1 VEEAGRILVIRPVP
15 LGRGDGIFIAMSA
28 NEELEEHA
36 HHAKEPFDKKVAVT
50 MAIIAALLATVSV
63 GAHIFANEE
72 LLLQQKASDQW
83 AYYQAKS
90 IRRYASEV
98 ARDSLASSPAL
109 SEKYA
114 KNSERYEHEGEEI
127 QTEAKNLEKESEHK
141 GKQSLRM
148 EMGEVF
154 LEIGIVFASL
164 AILTKR
170 PLIWAVSVVCALVG
184 VAVAA
189 TSAFPDWP
197 GIVFRN

>member
-1 VEEAGRILVIRPVP
+1 
-15 LGRGDGIFIAMSA
+15 MSA

-63 GAHIFANEE
+63 GAHICANEE

-98 ARDSLASSPAL
+98 ARDSLASSAAL

-114 KNSERYEHEGEEI
+114 KNSEKYEHEGEEI
-127 QTEAKNLEKESEHK
+127 QTEARNLEKESEHK

-170 PLIWAVSVVCALVG
+170 PLIWTVSVVSALVG

-189 TSAFPDWP
+189 TSAFPEWP

>member
-1 VEEAGRILVIRPVP
+1 
-15 LGRGDGIFIAMSA
+15 MSA

-50 MAIIAALLATVSV
+50 MAIITALLATVSV
-63 GAHIFANEE
+63 GAHIYANEE

-98 ARDSLASSPAL
+98 ARDSLASSSAL

-114 KNSERYEHEGEEI
+114 KNSEKYEHEGEEI
-127 QTEAKNLEKESEHK
+127 QTEAKNLEKESERK

-148 EMGEVF
+148 EAGEVF

-170 PLIWAVSVVCALVG
+170 PFIWAVSVVCARWWESRWRQLRRFRIG
-184 VAVAA
+184 RESCSE
-189 TSAFPDWP
+189 TETTRKLEPRP
-197 GIVFRN
+197 GRRG